1 MEKVLLTIAI
11 PTYNGSQFLEETLR
25 SACSQS
31 LQNPGTSVLVIDNA
45 STDSTPEILDGLKNQ
60 GLEFSTVRNDY
71 NLNADRNFEKAVF
84 LATGQYVWLLADD
97 DVLVPGAVS
106 RMMSILTN
114 ERPHVVVVN
123 FKYVDEGLTPIADHP
138 HSLRELRGKSR
149 TIHGATVFSGEE
161 AFSEI
166 GFEHIGLLSANCFR
180 RDSFLVHSK
189 GAESPEGFE
198 FMYVVPAIMFSGITA
213 FLSKPLVLFRQ
224 YKKRWENKSNDYS
237 DYLNIDWLIIPA
249 ILNQLRKLGYSA
261 KLIRRISFQ
270 RSLSFL
276 WHLNQAKAKGFK
288 VSRSFLNSF
297 VYVNKKNIFLL
308 LQIPLL
314 FFPPKV
320 ISGLA
325 RIYNSRLGGAVKRI
339 LRIGNPK

>member
-1 MEKVLLTIAI
+1 VEKVLLTIAI

-45 STDSTPEILDGLKNQ
+45 STDATSEILDGLMNQ

-71 NLNADRNFEKAVF
+71 KLNVGRNFEKAVF
-84 LATGQYVWLLADD
+84 LATGQYVWLMADD
-97 DVLVPGAVS
+97 DVMVPGAVS
-106 RMMSILTN
+106 RMMNILTN
-114 ERPHVVVVN
+114 ERPDVVVVN
-123 FKYVDEGLTPIADHP
+123 FQYVDEGLTLIADHP
-138 HSLRELRGKSR
+138 HSLRELRGKSG
-149 TIHGATVFSGEE
+149 TSHGTTVFSGEE
-161 AFSEI
+161 AFAEI
-166 GFEHIGLLSANCFR
+166 GFEYIGLVSANCFR

-189 GAESPEGFE
+189 DAEIPEGFD
-198 FMYVVPAIMFSGITA
+198 FMYVVPAIMLSGITA

-224 YKKRWENKSNDYS
+224 YKKRWENKRNDYS
-237 DYLNIDWLIIPA
+237 DYLKIDWLIIPA
-249 ILNQLRKLGYSA
+249 ILEQLRKLGYSS
-261 KLIRRISFQ
+261 KLINRISFQ

-276 WHLNQAKAKGFK
+276 WHLNQAKSKGFK

-297 VYVNKKNIFLL
+297 VKVNKQNIFLL

-314 FFPPKV
+314 FFSPTV

-325 RIYNSRLGGAVKRI
+325 RIYNSRLGAAVKQI
-339 LRIGNPK
+339 LRI